1 MNGKKGLV
9 CYKMEL
15 KEITQKE
22 FKELRYEQWR
32 KQWCECPILKQ
43 KILYKDA
50 VFDHKH
56 KTKLEKLGEN
66 GKGCLRGVIHFQA
79 NSFEGK
85 VTNSF
90 KRYGLHKFNIPLPE
104 MLRNLADY
112 VENPPMKPEY
122 IHPKE
127 RPKAKKL
134 GKRDFNRIIKYY
146 FQMFPRKRKLPIY
159 PKSGKMNKKFEKMLE
174 TANKLHRR

>member
-1 MNGKKGLV
+1 MKTNK
-9 CYKMEL
+9 L

-22 FKELRYEQWR
+22 FKELRY
-32 KQWCECPILKQ
+32 KQWCKQGKFCPILQ
-43 KILYKDA
+43 QRIEYKDA
-50 VFDHKH
+50 VFDHCH
-56 KTKLEKLGEN
+56 RTKKEILGEE
-66 GKGCLRGVIHFQA
+66 GKGCLRGVIHFQV

-90 KRYGLHKFNIPLPE
+90 KRYGLHKFNISLPE
-104 MLRNLADY
+104 MLRNLAAY
-112 VENPPMKPEY
+112 IENPPMKPEY

-127 RPKAKKL
+127 RPKPKKL

-159 PKSGKMNKKFEKMLE
+159 PKSGRTNKRFEEMLKI
-174 TANKLHRR
+174 ANKLHRG